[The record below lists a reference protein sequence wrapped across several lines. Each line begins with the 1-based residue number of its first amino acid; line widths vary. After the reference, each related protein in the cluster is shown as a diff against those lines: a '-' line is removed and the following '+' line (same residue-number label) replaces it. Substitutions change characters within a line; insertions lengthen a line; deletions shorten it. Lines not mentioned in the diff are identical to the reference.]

1 MSLNHQT
8 LERILQLQSAGKV
21 YCIETYDYA
30 INLFLTEFPDG
41 TVRKHPHHV
50 DGHNYSK
57 KQNVNEKEQNES
69 ASTSNETLSSV
80 VNLSLPSDSEFL
92 ESEDEM

>member
-8 LERILQLQSAGKV
+8 LERILLLRSAGKD
-21 YCIETYDYA
+21 CHIETYDHA
-30 INLFLTEFPDG
+30 VKFSDG

-69 ASTSNETLSSV
+69 ASTSNETPSSV
-80 VNLSLPSDSEFL
+80 VNLSLPSDSEF
-92 ESEDEM
+92 SEYEDKM